1 MTRRAIPLARIE
13 ALADLAART
22 GQQITSTRAL
32 GRFRCEREWPARP
45 DLSAR
50 QCWQRQAGSASNRR
64 S

>member
-22 GQQITSTRAL
+22 GQQITSNRAS
-32 GRFRCEREWPARP
+32 GRFRCEQEWPARP

-50 QCWQRQAGSASNRR
+50 QY
-64 S
+64 